1 MSQTQTK
8 TKPIFYGALLI
19 PLLASAT
26 LYGCAGGNK
35 PANSSSPTK
44 IQQQAATDAA
54 DLQFPEDAEQ
64 AQIKKRDLLNQTAV
78 GEDKG
83 LEGMTTLQ
91 SGLQIRDD
99 KVGDGAVAQ
108 PGQTVVVHYTGWL
121 MDGTKFDSSYDHG
134 EPFKFPLGGGQ
145 VIRGWDEGVAGMKV
159 GGKRRLSVPPE
170 LGYGPRA
177 MGPIPANSQLV
188 FDVELLEIQ

>member
-8 TKPIFYGALLI
+8 IFGAVLI

-35 PANSSSPTK
+35 PANNTPTK
-44 IQQQAATDAA
+44 IQQQAATDSG
-54 DLQFPEDAEQ
+54 DLQFPEDVEQ
-64 AQIKKRDLLNQTAV
+64 AQAQAQVKKRDLLNQTAV

-188 FDVELLEIQ
+188 FDVELLGIQ